1 MDIENEINF
10 LAETD
15 TNFAEQTAELQY
27 QQDMIKHFKGSFVNV
42 SDKAVSK
49 AIEDY
54 YASESYVNS
63 LKKINALNIE
73 VLKLKN
79 KRRTAEMKID
89 IWRTLEASR
98 RKGNV

>member
-1 MDIENEINF
+1 MDIDNEINY

-15 TNFAEQTAELQY
+15 TTFAKLMAEVEY
-27 QQDMIKHFKGSFVNV
+27 QRDMIKHFKGAYVTQ
-42 SDKAVSK
+42 SDLAVSK
-49 AIEDY
+49 ATESY

-63 LKKINALNIE
+63 IKSINVQNIE
-73 VLKLKN
+73 LLQLKN
-79 KRRTAEMKID
+79 KRKTAEMKIE

>member
-1 MDIENEINF
+1 MDIEKEINF

-15 TNFAEQTAELQY
+15 NDFAESTAELQY
-27 QQDMIKHFKGSFVNV
+27 QQDMIKHYKGSYVNV
-42 SDKAVSK
+42 SDKSVSK
-49 AIEDY
+49 AVEDY
-54 YASESYVNS
+54 YASESYINS
-63 LKKINALNIE
+63 MKTINALNIE

>member
-1 MDIENEINF
+1 M
-10 LAETD
+10 
-15 TNFAEQTAELQY
+15 
-27 QQDMIKHFKGSFVNV
+27 S
-42 SDKAVSK
+42 KAV
-49 AIEDY
+49 EDY

-63 LKKINALNIE
+63 IKTINALNIE

>member
-1 MDIENEINF
+1 MDIDKEINY

-15 TNFAEQTAELQY
+15 TTFAEHMAEVEY
-27 QQDMIKHFKGSFVNV
+27 QRDMVKHYKGSYVNQ

-49 AIEDY
+49 SIEDF

-63 LKKINALNIE
+63 IKTINALNIE
-73 VLKLKN
+73 LLKLKN
-79 KRRTAEMKID
+79 KRRTAEMKIE

>member
-1 MDIENEINF
+1 MNIEEHINY

-15 TNFAEQTAELQY
+15 STYAEHMAEVEY
-27 QQDMIKHFKGSFVNV
+27 QRDMVKHYKGSYVNQ

-49 AIEDY
+49 AIEDF

-63 LKKINALNIE
+63 IKTINALNIE
-73 VLKLKN
+73 LLKLKN
-79 KRRTAEMKID
+79 KRRTAEMKIE